1 MWLQFHRKKFFIEID
16 GILSHHEGKI
26 LSLIKRILVQ
36 SASGFFSSGKH
47 SNNALHKYGV
57 DFQKCYKYPFTSLT
71 ENDLKKAGK
80 TTDDEKKKLRA
91 KFKINNRFVVL
102 SVGRFTYNQGYGKG
116 FDTILKIAFNLKT
129 LDIGFFI
136 VGDEPTLEFLN
147 KKQEYGLDNVHFVG
161 FKTKDKLADYYK
173 LSDVFILMTR
183 GDVWG
188 LVINE
193 AMSHGLPIITSDKC
207 VAGLELVDRSN
218 GFIVDSENSQQASDI
233 IRLLYNNQSL
243 VDKLSESSLKK
254 ISNYTIE
261 SMAKRHLEI
270 FNKIIDG

>member
-1 MWLQFHRKKFFIEID
+1 
-16 GILSHHEGKI
+16 
-26 LSLIKRILVQ
+26 
-36 SASGFFSSGKH
+36 
-47 SNNALHKYGV
+47 
-57 DFQKCYKYPFTSLT
+57 
-71 ENDLKKAGK
+71 
-80 TTDDEKKKLRA
+80 
-91 KFKINNRFVVL
+91 
-102 SVGRFTYNQGYGKG
+102 
-116 FDTILKIAFNLKT
+116 
-129 LDIGFFI
+129 
-136 VGDEPTLEFLN
+136 
-147 KKQEYGLDNVHFVG
+147 
-161 FKTKDKLADYYK
+161 
-173 LSDVFILMTR
+173 MTR